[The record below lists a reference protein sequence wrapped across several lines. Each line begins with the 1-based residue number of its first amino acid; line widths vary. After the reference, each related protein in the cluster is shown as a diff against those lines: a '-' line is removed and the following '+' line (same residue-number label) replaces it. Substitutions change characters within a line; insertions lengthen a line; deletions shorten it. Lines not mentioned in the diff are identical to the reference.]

1 MSMHA
6 AATTSTRLHE
16 RARGRGVNPV
26 VYWAVR
32 ALLQPFFHLYFRFRR
47 DGREHIPA
55 EGPVII
61 AANHRSFLDP
71 FVIGMMTRRPVYYVA
86 KRELFANRLVGW
98 FLSSL
103 GAFPVTRGAADQD
116 MFATARSILA
126 RGGVVLIFPE
136 GTRTR
141 PGPLGRAKRGVGR
154 LALET
159 GAPVVPVAVAGTEDV
174 RRGWRIRPR
183 RVRIAAGR
191 PLTFP
196 RMPNPSPQVAAAV
209 VQRIWPEVEALWTSL
224 GGAASP
230 ATAPRE
236 TAPAPEPVV
245 AALPPAPRTAGNP
258 RATAA

>member
-1 MSMHA
+1 MTTHA
-6 AATTSTRLHE
+6 AATTSSRLHE

-26 VYWAVR
+26 VYWVVR
-32 ALLQPFFHLYFRFRR
+32 ALLQPFFHAYFRFQRL
-47 DGREHIPA
+47 GREHIPA

-86 KRELFANRLVGW
+86 KRELFDNRLVGW

-103 GAFPVTRGAADQD
+103 GAFPVNRGAADRD
-116 MFATARSILA
+116 MFGTARAILA
-126 RGGVVLIFPE
+126 RDGVVLIFPE

-141 PGPLGRAKRGVGR
+141 PGPLGRPHRGVGR

-196 RMPNPSPQVAAAV
+196 GMPSASPQVASAV
-209 VQRIWPEVEALWTSL
+209 TDRIWPEVEALWSSL
-224 GGAASP
+224 AGVAAPEAARRQAAS
-230 ATAPRE
+230 AA
-236 TAPAPEPVV
+236 EPVV
-245 AALPPAPRTAGNP
+245 AALAPVPRATGDR